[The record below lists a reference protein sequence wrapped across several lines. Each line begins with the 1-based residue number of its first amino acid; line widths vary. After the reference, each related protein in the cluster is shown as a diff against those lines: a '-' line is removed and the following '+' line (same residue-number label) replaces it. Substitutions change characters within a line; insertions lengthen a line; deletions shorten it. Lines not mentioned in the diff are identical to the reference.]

1 MSPELLS
8 LIALV
13 IALTSTVINYLV
25 LRLQR
30 DPEVVVYAVPDPQ
43 RPSIINLVLENTGK
57 GVAQDVRFE
66 CPRDI
71 PSRAFGFENAPI
83 PESMK
88 DGPLI
93 NGIPSF
99 GTGEKRIIT
108 WGQYGGLKAGLGD
121 EVLDVTAVYFST
133 PPLRIKKQK
142 HRTIS
147 RLDIRSFEGTD
158 ASDRNWE
165 KKQAEQMEKIAKALS
180 RLTDL
185 GKGAL
190 KVTIAPSGHDDV
202 EI

>member
-1 MSPELLS
+1 MSPEILS

-43 RPSIINLVLENTGK
+43 RPTIINLVIENTGK
-57 GVAQDVRFE
+57 GVAHDVRFV
-66 CPRDI
+66 CARDI
-71 PSRAFGFENAPI
+71 PARAFGFEKAAV
-83 PESMK
+83 PEPMK

-99 GTGEKRIIT
+99 GPGERRIIT

-121 EVLDVTAVYFST
+121 EVLDISAVYFSL
-133 PPLRIKKQK
+133 PPLRVKKQK
-142 HRTIS
+142 HRTTS
-147 RLDIRSFEGTD
+147 RVDILSFEGTD

-165 KKQAEQMEKIAKALS
+165 KKQAEQLEKIAKALS
-180 RLTDL
+180 FITNR
-185 GKGAL
+185 GEGAL
-190 KVTIAPSGHDDV
+190 KVTITPSDNDD
-202 EI
+202 EKI

>member
-1 MSPELLS
+1 MSPEILS

-43 RPSIINLVLENTGK
+43 RPTIINLVIENTGK
-57 GVAQDVRFE
+57 GVARDVRFD

-71 PSRAFGFENAPI
+71 PARAFGFENAAV
-83 PESMK
+83 PESMM

-99 GTGEKRIIT
+99 GPGEKRIIT

-121 EVLDVTAVYFST
+121 EVLDISAVYFSS
-133 PPLRIKKQK
+133 PPLMVKKQK
-142 HRTIS
+142 HQTTS
-147 RLDIRSFEGTD
+147 RVDIRSFEGTD
-158 ASDRNWE
+158 ASHRNWE
-165 KKQAEQMEKIAKALS
+165 KKQAEQLEEIAKALVF
-180 RLTDL
+180 LTDRSE
-185 GKGAL
+185 GAL
-190 KVTIAPSGHDDV
+190 KVTIAPTDND
-202 EI
+202 EEKT

>member
-1 MSPELLS
+1 MSPEILS

-25 LRLQR
+25 LRLQH

-43 RPSIINLVLENTGK
+43 RPTIINLIIENTGK
-57 GVAQDVRFE
+57 GVAHDVQFE

-71 PSRAFGFENAPI
+71 PYRAFGFENAPV

-88 DGPLI
+88 DGPLV

-99 GTGEKRIIT
+99 GPGERRIIT

-121 EVLDVTAVYFST
+121 EVLDIAAVYFST
-133 PPLRIKKQK
+133 PPLRVKKQK
-142 HRTIS
+142 HRMTS
-147 RLDIRSFEGTD
+147 RVDIRSFEGTD

-165 KKQAEQMEKIAKALS
+165 KKQAEQMEKIANALS
-180 RLTDL
+180 CLTDR

-190 KVTIAPSGHDDV
+190 KITIAPSDNND
-202 EI
+202 E